1 MALKAAAKS
10 SRKRKFTGRY
20 CCVVGCHNVERRD
33 APTFYRF
40 PGKWYER
47 ERRRAWTEAVRRVN
61 PDGTPWEPR
70 ENTRICSE
78 HFVGKRKSDIIH
90 HPAYIPT
97 IFPPVYNREVHK
109 PEQTERLD
117 PHPDEW
123 QHPVGCCKV
132 TPIGQGT
139 CAHGS
144 GCHRKRCM
152 SHKLFTITCKFRK
165 HAGVPS
171 PSNSLGRRSPK
182 CAVTIATRVPPLA
195 LADAACQTYCSPEGT
210 LTILLSATD
219 GTQASTQV
227 NHTVHNDK
235 VASTDN
241 G

>member
-40 PGKWYER
+40 PGKC
-47 ERRRAWTEAVRRVN
+47 

-109 PEQTERLD
+109 PEQTE
-117 PHPDEW
+117 
-123 QHPVGCCKV
+123 
-132 TPIGQGT
+132 
-139 CAHGS
+139 S
-144 GCHRKRCM
+144 
-152 SHKLFTITCKFRK
+152 
-165 HAGVPS
+165 
-171 PSNSLGRRSPK
+171 
-182 CAVTIATRVPPLA
+182 
-195 LADAACQTYCSPEGT
+195 ADWIHILMNGNILWAA
-210 LTILLSATD
+210 A
-219 GTQASTQV
+219 
-227 NHTVHNDK
+227 K
-235 VASTDN
+235 
-241 G
+241 